1 MATDLGTTVPSWSTD
16 SFEDDLDRVRLE
28 IYEETKGMT
37 PKERQV
43 YMMRETESI
52 IKQYGLRT
60 ISVDEVRAR
69 GGFPPLKDVKPL
81 RR

>member
-1 MATDLGTTVPSWSTD
+1 
-16 SFEDDLDRVRLE
+16 LE